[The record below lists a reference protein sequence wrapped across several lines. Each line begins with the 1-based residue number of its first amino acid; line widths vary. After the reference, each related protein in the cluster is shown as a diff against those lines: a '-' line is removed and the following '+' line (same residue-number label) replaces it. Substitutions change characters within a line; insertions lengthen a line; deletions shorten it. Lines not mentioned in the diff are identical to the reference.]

1 MELHP
6 IVAELLRLG
15 VTIEISY
22 DEKGLDYDL
31 KTGAKSHI
39 HARATKGGTLHLR
52 MRYDEEREI
61 ETFDELC
68 DAFDSCLN
76 SSGYHNHEWGEA
88 MRKCGHWTSEK

>member
-6 IVAELLRLG
+6 IVAELIKLG
-15 VTIEISY
+15 VTIEVSY
-22 DEKGLDYDL
+22 DEKGLRYDL

-39 HARATKGGTLHLR
+39 HAQATRGGTLRLW

-68 DAFDSCLN
+68 DAFSDCMN
-76 SSGYHNHEWGEA
+76 RDGYHNYQWGDA
-88 MRKCGHWTSEK
+88 MRKCGFWTTEK